1 MSAVLSPRPEFES
14 ARRALW
20 HDYTAAIL
28 AGGLG
33 TRLRPAVGDRPK
45 VLAQIGQR
53 PFITFLL
60 DQLTAVGVQKV
71 VLLTGHGANWVRAT
85 LGDEYKGVPLGYSVE
100 KAPLGTAGALRHA
113 LPMLAAD
120 NVLLLNGDSYCEL
133 DLAALVAVRRRTRAE
148 IMFAVTHVE
157 DVSRFGQIEMG
168 DDGRV
173 HHFGEKQASGGPGW
187 VNAGVYALPT
197 SVIREIPPGQESS
210 LEKEWLPNWIRS
222 RRVFAFKGTD
232 RFLDIG
238 TPPAYA
244 RAASFFTD
252 IEGVS
257 DASP

>member
-45 VLAQIGQR
+45 VIAQIGQR

-113 LPMLAAD
+113 LPMFAAD

-133 DLAALVAVRRRTRAE
+133 DLAALVAARSPHARRKSCLPSPMLR
-148 IMFAVTHVE
+148 MSAVLGKLRWAT
-157 DVSRFGQIEMG
+157 M
-168 DDGRV
+168 
-173 HHFGEKQASGGPGW
+173 
-187 VNAGVYALPT
+187 AGCIILV
-197 SVIREIPPGQESS
+197 
-210 LEKEWLPNWIRS
+210 RS
-222 RRVFAFKGTD
+222 RQAVGQAGSTRGFMH
-232 RFLDIG
+232 
-238 TPPAYA
+238 
-244 RAASFFTD
+244 
-252 IEGVS
+252 
-257 DASP
+257 SPRR